1 MQVRVWDAWSVPAPQ
16 KKGRKP
22 LPGPFPDEMV
32 LPGVHEKHT
41 DLHKITTHLMKDM
54 FILFGQKKGKNC
66 VRTCVQVCLQLGDTC
81 DFPAGL
87 RNTHTHTIYSALP
100 AYTPGTG
107 LQVLDRHHLF

>member
-1 MQVRVWDAWSVPAPQ
+1 MPAPQ

-22 LPGPFPDEMV
+22 LPGLFPDEMV
-32 LPGVHEKHT
+32 LPGVDEKHT

-66 VRTCVQVCLQLGDTC
+66 VRTCVQVCVCSWETQC

-87 RNTHTHTIYSALP
+87 RNTHTHNLLSTSYLHAWHRV
-100 AYTPGTG
+100 AGA
-107 LQVLDRHHLF
+107 